1 MRKGSLLISMFLWL
15 LAAMPAQASDAPEYD
30 TDPFGDFD
38 VDALP
43 LILEQRFVSN
53 GASELG
59 LLFQTSLI
67 DRYSSHIGG
76 LLDYTYFFTETV
88 GLNVSGGYANGSLS
102 GLVTGPEGVIGQAVS
117 KCRLEPADCD
127 LQPNLPDFK
136 ELTYVASV
144 SAIWAPL
151 YGKINIVSELALN
164 LQVYGIAGAGIH
176 GLREPTVRNR
186 SDLAEGFDV
195 EYENLSPAP
204 HATFGGGLKIYVL
217 DDLAIRA
224 EARGLFYLD
233 KFDFIPEDADPTETL
248 YLTNYVMG
256 QFGLSYRF

>member
-1 MRKGSLLISMFLWL
+1 MRKGSLLISIFSVLVI
-15 LAAMPAQASDAPEYD
+15 AMPAQASEAPQYD
-30 TDPFGDFD
+30 SDPFGDFD

-43 LILEQRFVSN
+43 LILEQRFVSQ
-53 GASELG
+53 GANELG
-59 LLFQTSLI
+59 LLLQTSLI

-76 LLDYTYFFTETV
+76 LLDYTHFFTETI
-88 GLNVSGGYANGSLS
+88 GLNVSGGYANGALS
-102 GLVTGPEGVIGQAVS
+102 GLVTGPEGVIGQAVT
-117 KCRLEPADCD
+117 KCKQEPANCD

-136 ELTYVASV
+136 ELTYVASI

-151 YGKINIVSELALN
+151 YGKVNIVSELALN
-164 LQVYGIAGAGIH
+164 LQVYGIAGVGLH
-176 GLREPTVRNR
+176 GLRKPVVINQPATI
-186 SDLAEGFDV
+186 EGFAV

-204 HATFGGGLKIYVL
+204 HATFGGGLKIYLL
-217 DDLAIRA
+217 DSLAIRA

-233 KFDFIPEDADPTETL
+233 KFNFTPESVGSEETL